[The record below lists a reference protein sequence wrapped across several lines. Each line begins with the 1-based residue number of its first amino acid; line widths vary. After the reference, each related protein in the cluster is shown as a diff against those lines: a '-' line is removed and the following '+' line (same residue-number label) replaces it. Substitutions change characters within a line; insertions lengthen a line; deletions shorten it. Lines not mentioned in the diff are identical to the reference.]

1 MSYFVMELTCAGIP
15 EEELKAESFSKEQEG
30 ILAHLDASI
39 QERIRRGIPYTVVDM
54 DSGQTICKFNIRNVK
69 PTDFDIRMLARTLS
83 EAAQKFYEN
92 PENVRACEQWKSE
105 QDKKKGEAPRN

>member
-15 EEELKAESFSKEQEG
+15 EEDLKAESFSKEQEG

-54 DSGQTICKFNIRNVK
+54 DSGQTICKFNIKNVK

-83 EAAQKFYEN
+83 EAAQKFYEK
-92 PENVRACEQWKSE
+92 PENVRAFEQWKSE

>member
-15 EEELKAESFSKEQEG
+15 EEDLKAESFSKEQEG

-39 QERIRRGIPYTVVDM
+39 QERIRRGIPYTIVDM
-54 DSGQTICKFNIRNVK
+54 DSGQTICKFNIKNVK

-83 EAAQKFYEN
+83 EAAQKFYED
-92 PENVRACEQWKSE
+92 PENMKAFEKWKSE
-105 QDKKKGEAPRN
+105 QEHK